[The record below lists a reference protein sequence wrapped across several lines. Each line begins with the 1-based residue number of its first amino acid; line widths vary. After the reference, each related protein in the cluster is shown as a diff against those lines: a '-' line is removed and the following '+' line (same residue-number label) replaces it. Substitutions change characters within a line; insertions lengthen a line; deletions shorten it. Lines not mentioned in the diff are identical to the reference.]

1 MKDKTKKIIWAV
13 VAVVILLFIAKGFF
27 GNSYP
32 GMFKSSS
39 LNYDMPMNEI
49 SNSDS
54 AFMPMMA
61 IQEKRAYS
69 EEMGM
74 DFAGDWDDGGVV
86 MVEQSNID
94 RKLEKRVSL
103 NVVIEDKEAFINK
116 TKELTDF
123 YKGYWQNYYDNNSEY
138 SPSVSVDIK
147 IPVDQL
153 EHFLKDIKENID
165 YLENENLFVNDVTLE
180 FTDLKARLDNAK
192 KEETQYLV
200 ILEKAY
206 DIEDILSVTSYLNR
220 VRERIE
226 VMQAQM
232 NAMSN
237 RTDYSVVNIYAR
249 VLSAGETVTE
259 EWSLSQTWKEA
270 VNDLIR
276 NTKFFIEGFVYSVVT
291 NVARIVFWIIIALI
305 AYIIYRKKFKK

>member
-39 LNYDMPMNEI
+39 LNYDMSMNEI

-61 IQEKRAYS
+61 TQEKRAYS

-86 MVEQSNID
+86 MVEQNNID

-116 TKELTDF
+116 TKELTEF

-147 IPVDQL
+147 IPIDQL

-291 NVARIVFWIIIALI
+291 NIAGIIFWVIIALI
-305 AYIIYRKKFKK
+305 AYIIYRKKFRK